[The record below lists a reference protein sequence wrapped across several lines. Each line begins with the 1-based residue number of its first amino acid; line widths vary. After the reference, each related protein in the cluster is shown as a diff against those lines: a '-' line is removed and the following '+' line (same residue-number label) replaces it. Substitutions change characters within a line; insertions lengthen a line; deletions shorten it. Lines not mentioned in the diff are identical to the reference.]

1 MSEHEMITLTLGVI
15 VVLMIYGLVL
25 IDNEISNLKEKV
37 RKLVTSDKAKGEG

>member
-25 IDNEISNLKEKV
+25 VNYEVVNLKEEV
-37 RKLVTSDKAKGEG
+37 RKLTTSDKAKGEG

>member
-25 IDNEISNLKEKV
+25 VNDEVVNLKEEV
-37 RKLVTSDKAKGEG
+37 RKLIEADK